1 MSNIMAAYNPDVL
14 SCLANLSNDEV
25 FTPPEIANKMLDML
39 PQELFKSPDT
49 KFLDPACKSGVFL
62 REIAKRLL
70 EGLMPGYKDWLERID
85 DKKREN
91 EELDDEEKEFLE
103 QLQATVDHI
112 FKEQLYGIAITELTS
127 LLSRRSLY
135 CSKYPNSDYSVTK
148 FDNPSGNIRFVNKQH
163 RFKDGKCVFC
173 GASAGQYDRD
183 EGLEAH
189 AYEFIHTVKPE
200 EILNM
205 KFDVIIGNPPYQLSD
220 GGAQASAIPIYNE
233 FIEQAKKLNPNYL
246 CMIIPARW
254 MTGGRGLNQFRYNMI
269 HDKSIEVLHD
279 FANANDC
286 FQGVE
291 IKGGVCYFLR
301 NRNYKGKCKV
311 YRHQDKE
318 IRESERYLV
327 EDGDEIFVREDRL
340 ISIKNK
346 VGVTEKN
353 SFENIVSSMKPYG
366 LRGDIFKDPSKYNLP
381 PMSNVEQTGFY
392 KVLGLENLKRTYKF
406 IPQNYPLPVKN
417 ESLGK
422 WKLFITRNWGAGSFD
437 DLPSSPVV
445 AGPGE
450 LCTET
455 FIEFGPFDTEKE
467 AQNVLS
473 YLKTKFFRALVA
485 IRKQDQG
492 ASKAVYHYVPLQ
504 DFSKPWTDEELY
516 EKYNLTQEEIDF
528 IESMIKP
535 MDLGGDDN
543 G

>member
-91 EELDDEEKEFLE
+91 EELNDEEKEFLE

-127 LLSRRSLY
+127 LLARRSLY

-173 GASAGQYDRD
+173 GANAEQYDRD
-183 EGLEAH
+183 EGLESH

-205 KFDVIIGNPPYQLSD
+205 KFDVIISNPPYQLST
-220 GGAQASAIPIYNE
+220 GGSKAQAIPIYDKFVN
-233 FIEQAKKLNPNYL
+233 QAKKLKPRYIS
-246 CMIIPARW
+246 MIIPTRW
-254 MTGGRGLNQFRYNMI
+254 FSGGFALEDFRNEMI
-269 HDKSIEVLHD
+269 SDKRIRYLYDYVNSS
-279 FANANDC
+279 DC
-286 FQGVE
+286 FNGVQ
-291 IKGGVCYFLR
+291 IKGGVCYFLWDRDNEGMCHVVTNGEGKINESDRFLKEKNNDIFIRR
-301 NRNYKGKCKV
+301 NESVSIFKKV
-311 YRHQDKE
+311 RAF
-318 IRESERYLV
+318 SETSFDV
-327 EDGDEIFVREDRL
+327 L
-340 ISIKNK
+340 ISGTKPFGFGTTFHGEDNVCGDKSIKLYERN
-346 VGVTEKN
+346 GV
-353 SFENIVSSMKPYG
+353 SYVSLEEINRFRDYIGK
-366 LRGDIFKDPSKYNLP
+366 
-381 PMSNVEQTGFY
+381 Y
-392 KVLGLENLKRTYKF
+392 KVF
-406 IPQNYPLPVKN
+406 ISGAY
-417 ESLGK
+417 
-422 WKLFITRNWGAGSFD
+422 GAGEDYPHQIINKPFI
-437 DLPSSPVV
+437 
-445 AGPGE
+445 GE
-450 LCTET
+450 PNSCCTET
-455 FIEFGPFDTEKE
+455 FIVMGPFDSENE
-467 AQNVLS
+467 AKNVIS
-473 YLKTKFFRALVA
+473 YLRTKFVRHL
-485 IRKQDQG
+485 IMLRK
-492 ASKAVYHYVPLQ
+492 ASQHTLRIVYKDVPMQ

-516 EKYNLTQEEIDF
+516 AKYNLTQEEIDF